1 MKTFLKQSNDG
12 WVDLGL
18 PSGVKWATCNIGAT
32 SPTDF
37 GKYFAWGETSDK
49 NDYCWST
56 YSFSKWPTKY
66 NKADNKIT
74 LDPNDDAA
82 IINCGG
88 KWRMPTIDDWE
99 ELIKNCRWQWTTLNG
114 TNGYLIKSA
123 NSEYSIFLPA
133 AGLINGIDC
142 NGNGLRGYYWSSSL
156 LYSKYNETARCVN
169 FYSDGAKLLTHTNR
183 NMGLTIRPVLNM
195 TAEKKKK
202 VTIR

>member
-88 KWRMPTIDDWE
+88 KWRMPTIDEWK
-99 ELIKNCRWQWTTLNG
+99 ELKNNCTWRWTTLNG
-114 TNGYLIKSA
+114 KAGYHIMSKNGKS
-123 NSEYSIFLPA
+123 SIFLPA
-133 AGLINGIDC
+133 AGLINESDFYDVY
-142 NGNGLRGYYWSSSL
+142 LKGYYWSSMRHPT
-156 LYSKYNETARCVN
+156 KIETALCIH
-169 FYSDGAKLLTHTNR
+169 FYSDGTKFLSYTHR
-183 NMGLTIRPVLNM
+183 NIGFTIRPVL
-195 TAEKKKK
+195 A
-202 VTIR
+202 